1 MISDRPTPQA
11 FLERLRQE
19 AREESGESGGRGRLK
34 IFFGFSA
41 GVGKTCA
48 MLETAAKLKESGLDV
63 LVGYIETHGRLE
75 TAALL
80 DGFEILP
87 RADLVYKIHFL
98 QEFDIDRALARK
110 PELILVDELAHTNV
124 PGSRH
129 AKRWKDIE
137 ELLEA
142 GIDVFTTL
150 NVQHIESMHDVVG
163 QITGIYVQER
173 VPDSLLD
180 SAEEIELIDLPPDEL
195 LERLEQGK
203 VYLGEKAQQAKE
215 NFFRKGNLIAL
226 RELALRYTAQ
236 HVDKQM
242 LSYRRSHMITATWPA
257 AEAILV
263 CVSPSPLS
271 VRLVRAARRM
281 SDSLK
286 CRWAVAYVETPGYH
300 TIKDAA
306 RTRLFATLK
315 LAEDLGA
322 EVVELSGSKVA
333 EELTAYAR
341 SRNFSKIVIGKP
353 SLPRWREILRGSM
366 VDDIVRASGDI
377 DVYVIS
383 GENENNSLASQA
395 PLHWQ
400 STSRPGHYTGALL
413 AVLLTSFTAY
423 FMRGYFELSNIVMIY
438 ILAVVVVAVN
448 SGRGPSVVASILSVA
463 AFDFFFVPPYLTFAV
478 SDTQYLITFAVMLVI
493 ALVIST
499 LTSRVRM
506 QAQSARKRER
516 RTASLYALSRELSAS
531 FDLEES
537 INIGLKHICELFRC
551 RAAVIMH
558 EPQVSV
564 FAGSGDGALEDINEG
579 VSSWVYKNKQVAGL
593 GTRTLPGATALYLPL
608 CGAQKATGVLAVA
621 PRAGTGSLS
630 GALKI
635 EDPESFH
642 MLETF
647 AYQMAVA
654 LERAVLS
661 RENSQAQVLV
671 KSEQLRSSL
680 LSSVSHDLRT
690 PLATIAG
697 AASSIVEGTE
707 KLDVESC
714 KLMASEIVSQS
725 ERLNRLV
732 GNLLYMTRL
741 EAGALTLNLEPHV
754 PEELIGNALVA
765 YSKELSGRE
774 IITKVEDNLPLVQAD
789 SALVQQVLLN
799 LLENAIKYAPEDKPI
814 TVKAFLLNEE
824 KAVVFGVDDC
834 GPGIAARD
842 RGLVFEKFYRADSV
856 KPGVGLGLSI
866 CASIVEAHGGRIWLA
881 DGADKA
887 GTGAAFRFT
896 LKVRNGHHDGSNID

>member
-1 MISDRPTPQA
+1 MISDRPRPEA

-19 AREESGESGGRGRLK
+19 AQERPAEGGGRGRLK

-48 MLETAAKLKESGLDV
+48 MLETAAKLQESGLEV
-63 LVGYIETHGRLE
+63 VIGYVETHGRPE
-75 TAALL
+75 TASLL

-87 RADLVYKIHFL
+87 RANLEYKNRYL
-98 QEFDIDRALARK
+98 EEFDIDCALARK
-110 PELILVDELAHTNV
+110 PSLILVDELAHTNV

-129 AKRWKDIE
+129 AKRWQDIQ

-142 GIDVFTTL
+142 GIDVFSTL

-180 SAEEIELIDLPPDEL
+180 AAQEIELIDLAPDEL

-203 VYLGEKAQQAKE
+203 VYLGEKAQLAKE

-242 LSYRRSHMITATWPA
+242 LSYRQSHMITATWPA
-257 AEAILV
+257 AESILV

-286 CRWAVAYVETPGYH
+286 CRWAVVSVETPAYH
-300 TIKDAA
+300 SLKEAD
-306 RTRLFATLK
+306 RTRLLSTLK

-322 EVVELSGSKVA
+322 EVVELSGTKVA
-333 EELTAYAR
+333 EEVTAYAR

-353 SLPRWREILRGSM
+353 SLPRWREILRGSL

-383 GENENNSLASQA
+383 GDNESSRLSAPSLLNLKSA
-395 PLHWQ
+395 
-400 STSRPGHYTGALL
+400 SRPGHYGAAFL
-413 AVLLTSFTAY
+413 AVLFTTFTAY
-423 FMRGYFELSNIVMIY
+423 FMRGYFELSNIVMVY
-438 ILAVVVVAVN
+438 ILAVVVIAVN
-448 SGRGPSVVASILSVA
+448 FGRGPSVLASVLSVA

-499 LTSRVRM
+499 LTSRVRL
-506 QAQSARKRER
+506 QAQMARKRER
-516 RTASLYALSRELSAS
+516 RTASLYALSRELSAA

-537 INIGLKHICELFRC
+537 INIGLKHICELFAC
-551 RAAVIMH
+551 RAALIMH
-558 EPQVSV
+558 EPQVAV
-564 FAGSGDGALEDINEG
+564 YAGPGEGALADVDEG
-579 VSSWVYKNKQVAGL
+579 VSIWAYKNKQAAGL

-608 CGAQKATGVLAVA
+608 CGADKAIGVLAVA
-621 PRAGTGSLS
+621 PRAGS
-630 GALKI
+630 LKI
-635 EDPESFH
+635 DDPESFH
-642 MLETF
+642 LLEIF
-647 AYQMAVA
+647 ANQMAVA

-671 KSEQLRSSL
+671 RSEQLRSSL

-697 AASSIVEGTE
+697 AASSIVEGSE
-707 KLDVESC
+707 KLDLERC
-714 KLMASEIVSQS
+714 KLLAGEIYSQS

-741 EAGALTLNLEPHV
+741 EAGALSVNLERHV

-765 YSKELSGRE
+765 YSKELSGRQ
-774 IITKVEDNLPLVQAD
+774 IVTRVDDNLPLVQAD
-789 SALVQQVLLN
+789 SALIQQVLIN

-814 TVKAFLLNEE
+814 TVRAYLQNEE
-824 KAVVFGVDDC
+824 KAVVFCVDDC
-834 GPGIAARD
+834 GPGVAVAERA
-842 RGLVFEKFYRADSV
+842 LVFEKFYRTGSAGSV
-856 KPGVGLGLSI
+856 KSGVGLGLSI
-866 CASIVEAHGGRIWLA
+866 CASIVEAHGGRIWLGENA
-881 DGADKA
+881 DG
-887 GTGAAFRFT
+887 GASFRFT
-896 LKVRNGHHDGSNID
+896 LRQSDLK